1 VVGDRSSSTLA
12 ARRQFDDL
20 AQTVTLWQPARR
32 LIDMSGVTFMD
43 SSGLGFLVGLARAQK
58 DRGGT
63 VALVDASEPVRLLL
77 TASGDSDVFTAN
89 T

>member
-20 AQTVTLWQPARR
+20 AQTVTLWQPAR